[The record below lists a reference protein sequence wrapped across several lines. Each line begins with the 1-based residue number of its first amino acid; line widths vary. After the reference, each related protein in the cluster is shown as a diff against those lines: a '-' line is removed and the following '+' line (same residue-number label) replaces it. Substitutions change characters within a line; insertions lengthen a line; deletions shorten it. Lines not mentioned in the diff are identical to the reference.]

1 MKKMLI
7 ACIIAAA
14 VAFITPVSAK
24 ADNALN
30 YATNLK
36 NMQYNYMTQ
45 QNAYYNQYQVPG
57 MQEYDQ
63 VMSNQISQALAATY
77 QAQMMQQQAL
87 QRQQVN
93 DFQVTQNILANST
106 NFTTQMYTLGSNM
119 SYNTSM
125 QLVQNRQMMLNSAA
139 NTWGMW
145 TGQYV
150 FPQVP

>member
-7 ACIIAAA
+7 ACILTAA

-45 QNAYYNQYQVPG
+45 QNAYYNQYQVPV